1 MGKPA
6 ARTVNVAADS
16 ATAASAR
23 HRRARSVRRA
33 CLRRARPRAFVTA
46 SSMPV
51 VPICART
58 DAVDRAPPTVNARVS
73 SERRAVRPC
82 QPCLAS
88 DAVDSAT
95 SLFPSPAPWSDRVAQ
110 ADDDR
115 DRGDGALRRQRRVR
129 APRDDYVH
137 LEPLQSL
144 ALREG
149 SARRGRCAET
159 LSSRARHLQ
168 ASLTPYLFG
177 SEYEPTQSFSLT
189 EPESWPTKVTLPVIP
204 WKRPVPLANS
214 PDPLCAPLVL
224 DCVPAI

>member
-1 MGKPA
+1 M
-6 ARTVNVAADS
+6 VNVAADS

-23 HRRARSVRRA
+23 HRRARSARRA

-82 QPCLAS
+82 QPCRAS
-88 DAVDSAT
+88 DAVDST
-95 SLFPSPAPWSDRVAQ
+95 TCLFPSLAPWSDRVAQ
-110 ADDDR
+110 ADDDKVVAVALFAASAASVPHVTITSTLSHSSHSPYGKADSR
-115 DRGDGALRRQRRVR
+115 TSRQRGAGAL
-129 APRDDYVH
+129 
-137 LEPLQSL
+137 
-144 ALREG
+144 
-149 SARRGRCAET
+149 T
-159 LSSRARHLQ
+159 SRARTTCRPG
-168 ASLTPYLFG
+168 LTPYLFG

-189 EPESWPTKVTLPVIP
+189 EPAIWPTKVTLPEIP